1 MAKSAITE
9 ESGAQK
15 QKGKVLYPLF
25 FSVGLFSNPDV
36 AHLLL
41 FFCVERILINQSI
54 GRCVLAKAY
63 KTLCRGGKEAIDEA
77 ALKQQEVG
85 DSFPMIWWQLFD
97 MLYTCTVSSFAIIHD
112 T

>member
-1 MAKSAITE
+1 M
-9 ESGAQK
+9 
-15 QKGKVLYPLF
+15 
-25 FSVGLFSNPDV
+25 
-36 AHLLL
+36 
-41 FFCVERILINQSI
+41 
-54 GRCVLAKAY
+54 AKAY

-97 MLYTCTVSSFAIIHD
+97 MLYTCTVSSFARIHD